1 MKRWYGA
8 GCATSSSCAAATT
21 RLSVPDLFCRDLLAR
36 VIFTEQ
42 LCFPALTGGNFRP

>member
-1 MKRWYGA
+1 MSAGA
-8 GCATSSSCAAATT
+8 T
-21 RLSVPDLFCRDLLAR
+21 RLSIPDIFCRDLFAR